1 MTPTNKSKHTASK
14 PFYLILVLLAVS
26 FLAGCAS
33 KGPQI
38 NIDESQNFAEINT
51 FFVRPP
57 LNSLNPEI
65 ESQLTSAISRALI
78 AKGLKPSPEE
88 GADVLVGF
96 LPSTASDENDTR
108 LNLGLG
114 TGVFGRSGGISLG
127 SIFSV
132 PIGERVTQY
141 QNLQIDVVRGDTFI
155 YSALGSV
162 EVEST
167 DSVTIQ
173 NKLGELVAN
182 LLEAFPAK

>member
-51 FFVRPP
+51 
-57 LNSLNPEI
+57 
-65 ESQLTSAISRALI
+65 AISRALI

-96 LPSTASDENDTR
+96 LPSTASEENDTR

>member
-1 MTPTNKSKHTASK
+1 MTLTNKCKPSTRK
-14 PFYLILVLLAVS
+14 PFSILLALLALD
-26 FLAGCAS
+26 FLAGCAN
-33 KGPQI
+33 KNPQI
-38 NIDESQNFAEINT
+38 NIDESQNFAAINT

-65 ESQLTSAISRALI
+65 ENQLTSAISRALI
-78 AKGLKPSPEE
+78 TKGLSVSTQEN
-88 GADVLVGF
+88 ADVLVGF
-96 LPSTASDENDTR
+96 LPSTASKENDTR

-114 TGVFGRSGGISLG
+114 TGVFGRSSGITLG

-141 QNLQIDVVRGDTFI
+141 QNLQIDVVKDDRFI
-155 YSALGSV
+155 YSAVGSV

-173 NKLGELVAN
+173 KKLGELVSD
-182 LLEAFPAK
+182 LLDAFPAR

>member
-1 MTPTNKSKHTASK
+1 M
-14 PFYLILVLLAVS
+14 
-26 FLAGCAS
+26 
-33 KGPQI
+33 
-38 NIDESQNFAEINT
+38 
-51 FFVRPP
+51 
-57 LNSLNPEI
+57 NPEI

-96 LPSTASDENDTR
+96 LPSTASEENDTR

-114 TGVFGRSGGISLG
+114 SGVFGRSGGISLG

>member
-1 MTPTNKSKHTASK
+1 MTFA
-14 PFYLILVLLAVS
+14 LLVLA

-38 NIDESQNFAEINT
+38 NLDESQNFAEINT
-51 FFVRPP
+51 FFVRAP
-57 LNSLNPEI
+57 LNSVNPEI
-65 ESQLTSAISRALI
+65 ENQLTSAISRALI
-78 AKGLKPSPEE
+78 AKGLKPSSEE

-96 LPSTASDENDTR
+96 LPSTASEENDTR

-114 TGVFGRSGGISLG
+114 TGVFGRSTGISLG

-141 QNLQIDVVRGDTFI
+141 QNLQIDVVKGEKFI
-155 YSALGSV
+155 YSAVGSV